1 MTQTKQRLTFEEY
14 LTYDDGTDARYEL
27 VNGEL
32 VAMNPPT
39 WLHFLTAKFLERAFD
54 DEIAKLQHPWLVL
67 QGAGQQ
73 TTNDG
78 SRLPDI
84 SVALSESIE
93 GCLDQSAVLTIAALL
108 VVEIVSESTATQDYR
123 EKVKEYEAKG
133 IREYWIADPDPFG
146 ASKYIGSPKRPT
158 VSVYSLVDGAY
169 QVQRFQG
176 SDRVLSRTFPGLQ
189 LTAEQI
195 LRAGR

>member
-14 LTYDDGTDARYEL
+14 LTYDDGSDTRYEL
-27 VNGEL
+27 VDGEL
-32 VAMNPPT
+32 VAINPPT
-39 WLHFLTAKFLERAFD
+39 WLHFLIAKFLERAFD
-54 DEIAKLQHPWLVL
+54 DEMARLQHPWLVL
-67 QGAGQQ
+67 QGSGQQ
-73 TTNDG
+73 TTDDG

-84 SVALSESIE
+84 SVVPSESIE
-93 GCLDQSAVLTIAALL
+93 DCLDQSAVLTVAALL

-123 EKVKEYEAKG
+123 EKVSEYQQKG
-133 IREYWIADPDPFG
+133 IQEYWIADPDPFG

-158 VSVYSLVDGAY
+158 ISVYSLIDGAY

-176 SDRVLSRTFPGLQ
+176 SDFVLSPTFPDLQ
-189 LTAEQI
+189 LTADQI

>member
-14 LTYDDGTDARYEL
+14 LDYDDGTDTRYEL

-39 WLHFLTAKFLERAFD
+39 WLHFLIADYLTTAFKK
-54 DEIAKLQHPWLVL
+54 EIAQSDLAWFVF

-73 TTNDG
+73 TTDDG

-84 SVALSESIE
+84 SVVPSESIE
-93 GCLDQSAVLTIAALL
+93 GYLDQSAVLTVAAIL

-123 EKVKEYEAKG
+123 EKVKEYKAKG

-176 SDRVLSRTFPGLQ
+176 SDRVVSIAFPGLH